1 LDSPVDYHAVFERSE
16 RGRAL
21 AIISKAEREGLNVVE
36 TLVNHFVS
44 KTLIEELTGKEVLV
58 DRKAQRRDI
67 NKELPEWARVNATL
81 ELTVPEIQSM
91 MKVSNSVALKLV
103 KNTDYF
109 SKVKR
114 GLYLVKDGLA
124 EREAAKSKRDS

>member
-1 LDSPVDYHAVFERSE
+1 
-16 RGRAL
+16 
-21 AIISKAEREGLNVVE
+21 
-36 TLVNHFVS
+36 
-44 KTLIEELTGKEVLV
+44 
-58 DRKAQRRDI
+58 
-67 NKELPEWARVNATL
+67 
-81 ELTVPEIQSM
+81 LTVPEIQSM